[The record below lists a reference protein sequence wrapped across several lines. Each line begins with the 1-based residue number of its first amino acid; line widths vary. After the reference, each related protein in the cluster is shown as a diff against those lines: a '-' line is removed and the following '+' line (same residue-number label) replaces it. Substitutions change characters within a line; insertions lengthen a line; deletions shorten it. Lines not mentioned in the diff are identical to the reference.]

1 MYRLYHHPICPFS
14 RKVRVH
20 LLAKDI
26 GYELVQE
33 NFWERK
39 KEFIAMNPAGTVPV
53 LFDNSNSLLVSY
65 SSVIAEYI
73 EEKHKETKNFFGEN
87 FARKA
92 EARRIQYWFD
102 EKFYQEVSSHIL
114 NERFFNRYL
123 PDVKSPNSEILR
135 IARRNLNVHM
145 GYIEYILE
153 SRKYLASDQIS
164 IADFS
169 AACQLSTLDYFG
181 DINWSYYS
189 VAKDWYS
196 LIKSHKAF
204 QEILKDRVTNI
215 NPPEY
220 YSNLDF

>member
-1 MYRLYHHPICPFS
+1 
-14 RKVRVH
+14 
-20 LLAKDI
+20 
-26 GYELVQE
+26 
-33 NFWERK
+33 
-39 KEFIAMNPAGTVPV
+39 
-53 LFDNSNSLLVSY
+53 
-65 SSVIAEYI
+65 
-73 EEKHKETKNFFGEN
+73 
-87 FARKA
+87 
-92 EARRIQYWFD
+92 
-102 EKFYQEVSSHIL
+102 
-114 NERFFNRYL
+114 
-123 PDVKSPNSEILR
+123 
-135 IARRNLNVHM
+135 M
-145 GYIEYILE
+145 GYIEYLLE

-204 QEILKDRVTNI
+204 QEILKDRVANI